1 VVPEIEQLVHQ
12 ELLAEV
18 LTQPSLPTKL
28 PDKSHSHMLTA
39 IQMALA
45 KHTRSSWKYFQ
56 LALDSNMEKY

>member
-1 VVPEIEQLVHQ
+1 MNVVPEIEQLVHQ

-39 IQMALA
+39 I
-45 KHTRSSWKYFQ
+45 
-56 LALDSNMEKY
+56 